1 MLIFLPLGTQR
12 ILLGIIAVGNQLLL
26 HVGELPPGVGFIPGE
41 FSKLPTNQ
49 IIDTSEALVQNHR
62 VLLGQY

>member
-12 ILLGIIAVGNQLLL
+12 ILLGIIAVGDHFLLQ
-26 HVGELPPGVGFIPGE
+26 VGELPPGVGFIPGE

-49 IIDTSEALVQNHR
+49 IIDASEALVQNHR
-62 VLLGQY
+62 VLLGKY

>member
-12 ILLGIIAVGNQLLL
+12 ILLGIIAVGDQLLL
-26 HVGELPPGVGFIPGE
+26 HVGELPPGFGFIPGE

-49 IIDTSEALVQNHR
+49 IIDASEALVQNHR
-62 VLLGQY
+62 VLLRKH